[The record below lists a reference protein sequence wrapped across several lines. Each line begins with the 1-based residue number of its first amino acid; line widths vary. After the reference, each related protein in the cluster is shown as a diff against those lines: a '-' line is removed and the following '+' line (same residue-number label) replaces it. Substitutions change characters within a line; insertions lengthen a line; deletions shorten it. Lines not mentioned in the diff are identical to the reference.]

1 MKLNLA
7 KFLATG
13 ALLALTATGAVMAA
27 EGVATSIDVQQ
38 AATLQSGGAL
48 LLDVREAD
56 EYAAVHAPG
65 STLIPLGQL
74 AQRML
79 ELGSDKNRPILLI
92 CRSGRRSAAALK
104 ILEQA
109 GYSALQN
116 VEGGMLAWQKMGLP
130 VATGMAN

>member
-1 MKLNLA
+1 MKFNLA
-7 KFLATG
+7 KFLASS
-13 ALLALTATGAVMAA
+13 ALLAFTTAGAAMAA
-27 EGVATSIDVQQ
+27 GSIEKNINVQQ

-56 EYAAVHAPG
+56 EYDFVHAPG

-79 ELGSDKNRPILLI
+79 ELGSDQSRPILLI
-92 CRSGRRSAAALK
+92 CRSGRRSAEALT

-109 GYSALQN
+109 GFSAVQN
-116 VEGGMLAWQKMGLP
+116 VAGGMLAWQKMGLP
-130 VATGMAN
+130 VVIAATK